1 MGFKSYFVKKI
12 TDSFAECASSLRY
25 NLEREHIRK
34 STEKHA
40 SFKINI
46 PSESFEWFPKIRI
59 RLRGSVNYEDCI

>member
-12 TDSFAECASSLRY
+12 TDSFAEYASSLRY

-46 PSESFEWFPKIRI
+46 PFESFELWH
-59 RLRGSVNYEDCI
+59 D